1 MRQQILDYLTAA
13 GLGENAAAV
22 ILGVGSFLVLG
33 VAAWLANLIARQ
45 IILNSIERLVR
56 KTKTDWDDALA
67 QRKVFS
73 RFSHLAPALVF
84 WGGAALAFEGMPDLI
99 SVVRKFAEVYMILV
113 GLFAV
118 SGFLD
123 AAHDIYRK
131 FDVSRRIPIRGYV
144 QVIKILASAAAG
156 VFVLSLVLKKS
167 PLMLLTGMGAL
178 TAILLLVFKDAILGF
193 VAGIQLVAN
202 DMVRPGDWIEMRK
215 YGADGD
221 VIEVSLTTVK
231 VRNWDK
237 TITTVP
243 TYALI
248 SDAFRNWRGMEESGG
263 RRIKR
268 SISIDLDSI
277 RHCDDEM
284 LDRFEK
290 VRRIRDYVRETRT
303 RIDQAN
309 RDTDADGSVPV
320 NGRRMT
326 NIGTFR
332 KYMEAYLRE
341 IPEVHPEMTFLV
353 RQLQPTD
360 RGLPIE
366 IYVFS
371 KDQRWVQY
379 EAIQADIFDHLFASL
394 PFFDL
399 RAFQLPSGRSVAAL
413 AAPAADAS

>member
-1 MRQQILDYLTAA
+1 MRQQIFDYLVSA
-13 GLGENAAAV
+13 GFGEAAAAA
-22 ILGVGSFLVLG
+22 ILIAGTLVAL
-33 VAAWLANLIARQ
+33 ALLAWIANLVARQ
-45 IILNSIERLVR
+45 IILAAVERLVR
-56 KTKTDWDDALA
+56 RTKTDWDDALA
-67 QRKVFS
+67 ERKVFA

-84 WGGAALAFEGMPDLI
+84 WAGAAMAFEEMPGLI
-99 SVVRKFAEVYMILV
+99 DVVRRLAEVYMILV
-113 GLFAV
+113 GLLAL
-118 SGFLD
+118 SAFLD
-123 AAHDIYRK
+123 AAQDIYRK
-131 FDVSRRIPIRGYV
+131 FDVSRRIPIRGYI
-144 QVIKILASAAAG
+144 QVAKILASIAAG
-156 VFVLSLVLKKS
+156 VIVLSLLLQKS
-167 PLMLLTGMGAL
+167 PLVLLTGMGAL
-178 TAILLLVFKDAILGF
+178 TAILLLVFKDAILGL

-221 VIEVSLTTVK
+221 VMEVSLTTVK

-237 TITTVP
+237 TVTTVP

-248 SDAFRNWRGMEESGG
+248 SDSFKNWRGMTESGG

-268 SISIDLDSI
+268 SISIDVDSI

-290 VRRIRDYVRETRT
+290 VHRIRDYVRETRAK
-303 RIDQAN
+303 IEQNN
-309 RDTDADGSVPV
+309 RDAGIDGSVPV

-341 IPEVHPEMTFLV
+341 LPDVHPDMTFLV

-366 IYVFS
+366 IYLFS

-379 EAIQADIFDHLFASL
+379 EAIQADIFDHFFASL
-394 PFFDL
+394 EFFEL
-399 RAFQLPSGRSVAAL
+399 RAFQLPSGHSL
-413 AAPAADAS
+413 AASAPAGRR